1 AYQTSSILLLQFLL
15 LLTQLT
21 STLSWERDG
30 REGERSSIYCSSLP
44 LLLLTLN
51 DGRATICPSNCYSS
65 PSSLCMISKRT
76 KTDGGDLVPPNEIPL
91 LLHYFFS
98 RGGRKWAGAIF
109 LLAIRP
115 PSSSARRARVS
126 ARSVNYQL

>member
-51 DGRATICPSNCYSS
+51 DGRETTCPSNCYSS

-76 KTDGGDLVPPNEIPL
+76 KTDGGDLFIPNGLPL
-91 LLHYFFS
+91 LLLYDFS
-98 RGGRKWAGAIF
+98 PSKKKKKSDEGGRG
-109 LLAIRP
+109 
-115 PSSSARRARVS
+115 
-126 ARSVNYQL
+126 